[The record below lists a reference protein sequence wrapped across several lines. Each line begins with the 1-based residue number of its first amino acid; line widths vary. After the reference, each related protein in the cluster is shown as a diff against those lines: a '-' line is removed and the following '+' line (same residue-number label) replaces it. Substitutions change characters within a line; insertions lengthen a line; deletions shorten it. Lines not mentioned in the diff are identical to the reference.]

1 MCYQKNL
8 GEKMNNKD
16 WWQMVSELAD
26 WIDTRVLAEDL
37 LGALEI
43 GYEKHDIKNGITLDM
58 LKKFYLYLLGDFDD
72 HAKYFV
78 EIKKDFGELEE
89 KP

>member
-1 MCYQKNL
+1 MNDKDCWQL
-8 GEKMNNKD
+8 GSD
-16 WWQMVSELAD
+16 LAD
-26 WIDTRVLAEDL
+26 WIDINVLAQTLMEY
-37 LGALEI
+37 LEM
-43 GYEKHDIKNGITLDM
+43 GYEKHDIKNEITLDM